1 MSRISFDVD
10 LSSLC
15 RNRIISLRQG
25 KKQYAIPTEP
35 VYQDLLQFLNLNK
48 QGYRF
53 SLIDLLHVAG
63 IKMLGLPS
71 VTKRKVTLFATGGL
85 YLTLDHNHPDLAIRK
100 TFGDFTSGFSHL
112 FGVAIAVMLASEAYS
127 IPWDCLNPIP
137 VNKKRTLDYQVEL
150 PNNSGW
156 LQLEAKGVTSETSLS
171 NAKQSTYRKKIINP
185 RKLQSRKKQF
195 ADPTAMVGVITQAA
209 RKPSERGVIEVVDPE
224 YDPEPRTR
232 LPNNQRAGMF
242 LHYAGI
248 ARFAGLPNVA
258 DELSQRA
265 NALIKGQDYLIH
277 RRRFEFNQRGL
288 TEIQGLEVIGVQWR
302 IYNSIADESNLWFYH
317 AMDLK
322 RLSLLLG
329 KNEFLPTRP
338 YHRNE
343 VNKGN
348 RLIESFL
355 PDGSYFG
362 IGLEPQEGL
371 EIINQQE
378 TDLDR
383 LQLIELK

>member
-15 RNRIISLRQG
+15 RNRTISLRQG
-25 KKQYAIPTEP
+25 KRQYAIPPEP
-35 VYQDLLQFLNLNK
+35 VYQDLLQFLKQNK

-85 YLTLDHNHPDLAIRK
+85 FLTLDHSHPDLAIRK

-112 FGVAIAVMLASEAYS
+112 FGVAIAVMLASDAYS
-127 IPWDCLNPIP
+127 IPWDNLNPIP
-137 VNKKRTLDYQVEL
+137 VAKKRTLDYQVEL
-150 PNNSGW
+150 PNNCGW

-185 RKLQSRKKQF
+185 INPQSRKKQF
-195 ADPTAMVGVITQAA
+195 AAPTAMVGVITQAA
-209 RKPSERGVIEVVDPE
+209 RKTSERGVIEVIDPE
-224 YDPEPRTR
+224 YDPEPRAR
-232 LPNNQRAGMF
+232 LSNNQLAGKF
-242 LHYAGI
+242 LHYVGN

-258 DELSQRA
+258 DELTQRA
-265 NALIKGQDYLIH
+265 NALINGQDYLIH
-277 RRRFEFNQRGL
+277 RRKLEFSERGK
-288 TEIQGLEVIGVQWR
+288 TEIQGQEVIGVQWR

-322 RLSLLLG
+322 RLTLLLSE
-329 KNEFLPTRP
+329 NMFLPTRP

-343 VNKGN
+343 VNEGS

-371 EIINQQE
+371 EIVDQQE
-378 TDLDR
+378 TDLDQ